1 MTTVA
6 RLLTQ
11 GETILKGRT
20 APSAR
25 TDARLLLQHVLGLDH
40 AALISAAHDP
50 VEITAAARFHALVAR
65 RARGEPVSRI
75 MGHREFRGLSF
86 LISPAVL
93 DPRPE
98 TEVLVDM
105 VLADQ
110 YDRNAPIRF
119 ADIGT
124 GSGVIAIALLSN
136 LPNARCVASDISP
149 DALEVACSNAR
160 IHGVHDRFEP
170 VKSDLF
176 RALHGAFD
184 FVVSNPPYIRR
195 DDIGTLDREV
205 RLNDPRAALDG
216 GADGLEAYRGIL
228 ASAASHLRRE
238 GALYLEIG
246 AGQRNPVTA
255 IAQRL
260 GWHVLGSE
268 KDLAGIDRVLVLRS
282 SCAPAFADAV
292 ADRGSVH

>member
-6 RLLTQ
+6 RLLAQ

-25 TDARLLLQHVLGLDH
+25 TDARLLLQHVLGIDH
-40 AALISAAHDP
+40 AALISSANDP
-50 VEITAAARFHALVAR
+50 VEIVEAARFHALVAR

-75 MGHREFRGLSF
+75 IGRREFRGLSF

-98 TEVLVDM
+98 TELLVDT

-110 YDRNAPIRF
+110 RDRNAPIRF

-124 GSGVIAIALLSN
+124 GSGAIAISLLAN
-136 LPNARCVASDISP
+136 LPNSRCVAADISP
-149 DALEVACSNAR
+149 AALEVASSNAR
-160 IHGVHDRFEP
+160 MHGVEERFEP

-184 FVVSNPPYIRR
+184 FVVSNPPYIRQ
-195 DDIGTLDREV
+195 DEIATLDREV

-228 ASAASHLRRE
+228 ATAASHLQRE

-246 AGQRNPVTA
+246 AGQRSPVTA

-282 SCAPAFADAV
+282 SDTLELADAL